1 MSSFRPWVSRQ
12 GVPPLFNAA
21 SIKHDML
28 FTPALSA
35 GVVYI
40 SISTNQK
47 KPFNVPPMK
56 QGSGNTLVFIIIL

>member
-12 GVPPLFNAA
+12 GVFPLFNAA

-35 GVVYI
+35 GFVYI

-47 KPFNVPPMK
+47 KPFTVPPMN
-56 QGSGNTLVFIIIL
+56 QVSSNTSVFIIIL